1 MVLKIGTRSSKL
13 AIWQA
18 SAVKEILD
26 EHGVESEIVEFTS
39 LGDRSLGGNLSSSV
53 GQFIHSI
60 DNELVQESIDI
71 AVHSS
76 KDVPVEIPK
85 VIENLAYLERGTTA
99 DLVLTKFRKDIPSL
113 EETLDSNLSMN
124 ISDILEKFERGS
136 TFGTVSGRRQS
147 FLLSKRPDIIPLS
160 VRGHVQTRIKRLI
173 EGRAD
178 AIILAEIGLQR
189 LRSTGLLEQFEG
201 KISACRINEMQW
213 PTAPGQGA
221 ICVHCKADR
230 FEELSKIRK
239 LINNSQTEQNVNAER
254 NILQKL
260 GGGCLYPAG
269 ISVLDGYAEIRI
281 SPSNWREIFCRGNQ
295 FDTTVFSGPISTLE
309 IKPPM
314 AENEENKELVNTPRI
329 ISTLNSD
336 RISSVLNQSDIPMKN
351 LPVVELIP
359 NFEAWPKDF
368 LSSLASK
375 KDWPYLVLTSPF
387 AAKCAIQISKQNP
400 DIERIQWIAIGE
412 GTARACFKEGVTVAV
427 CAKAR
432 NAEELLNFI
441 CSNLSTKTNL
451 LLPRS
456 NLASNDLENGL
467 KEYGFEVKSWIGY
480 ENAPKSVENL
490 SVNPDDVL
498 LLSSSSSAISWS
510 QNGLDVPK
518 QILCMGIK
526 AKDTIKSLDCFKNSQ
541 VSVLEGP
548 TTDYLIQWW
557 NKFRGNW
564 DRD

>member
-60 DNELVQESIDI
+60 DNELVRESIDI

-76 KDVPVEIPK
+76 KDVPVEIPEL
-85 VIENLAYLERGTTA
+85 IENLAYLKRGTTA

-113 EETLDSNLSMN
+113 EETLDSEISID
-124 ISDILEKFERGS
+124 ISDILDKFERGS

-189 LRSTGLLEQFEG
+189 LRSTGLLQEFEG

-230 FEELSKIRK
+230 FEELSKIREI
-239 LINNSQTEQNVNAER
+239 INNSQTEKNVNAER

-269 ISVLDGYAEIRI
+269 ISVSNGYAEIRI

-295 FDTTVFSGPISTLE
+295 FDTTVFSGPISTLDV
-309 IKPPM
+309 KPPS
-314 AENEENKELVNTPRI
+314 AKNQSKKELANTPRI

-336 RISSVLNQSDIPMKN
+336 RISSVLNQSNIPMKN

-359 NFEAWPKDF
+359 NFESWPKDF
-368 LSSLASK
+368 LSSRTSK
-375 KDWPYLVLTSPF
+375 KDWPYLILTSPF
-387 AAKCAIQISKQNP
+387 AAKCAIQISKQNH
-400 DIERIQWIAIGE
+400 DIERIQWVAIGE
-412 GTARACFKEGVTVAV
+412 GTARACFREGVTVAV

-441 CSNLSTKTNL
+441 CSNLSTNTNL

-480 ENAPKSVENL
+480 ENAPKSVENI

-510 QNGLDVPK
+510 QNGLDVPE

-526 AKDTIKSLDCFKNSQ
+526 AKDTIQSLDCFKNSQ

-557 NKFRGNW
+557 KKFRGNGN
-564 DRD
+564 RN